1 MTNIELQDDE
11 VLERTESGEVR
22 VVKKRSRRI
31 DVDWEGDRLILP
43 NGMDYDEAIRSLRK
57 RRDEDNQTV
66 EFSETVRA
74 FPADGAVAFQ
84 KALRQK
90 YGWTSLQP
98 RRSFWGDEPPRMVPV
113 HIAFDEAIQ
122 VPWGEIQVPNIKGSL
137 HTSYELVDG
146 MPHFKLVAQIRRAD
160 KAAFEEIVQ
169 LTKTYVQEES
179 IYKAQAIRLSF
190 RDEDGDSVGYDPE
203 FSPKFM
209 DLKSF
214 DPTELVLPADAGNA
228 VQINLWNPIQHTE
241 FCRANHIP
249 LKRGVLL
256 EGGYGTGKTLTAFQT
271 AQLCVNNGWTFVLL
285 DDVRDIHQAL
295 EFARM
300 YEPCVIFAEDVDKA
314 AKNGQRTDETNRI
327 FNTID
332 GIEAKGRDIMTV
344 LTTNLVGDIHPGFIR
359 PGRIDAVI
367 TVGPPDDQAI
377 VRLVRRYAQ
386 DSQGRPVLDELLN
399 DEQIVAAMAPVK
411 GANAAFIREV
421 VERSKLAAI
430 SHADGAIVV
439 SESDL
444 ATAANTMK
452 MHLDLVNGTPDED
465 GNVMDTALEAMSSKF
480 AESFVETLASP
491 SAMNRVMTA
500 AERKIKSRR

>member
-1 MTNIELQDDE
+1 
-11 VLERTESGEVR
+11 
-22 VVKKRSRRI
+22 
-31 DVDWEGDRLILP
+31 
-43 NGMDYDEAIRSLRK
+43 
-57 RRDEDNQTV
+57 
-66 EFSETVRA
+66 
-74 FPADGAVAFQ
+74 
-84 KALRQK
+84 
-90 YGWTSLQP
+90 
-98 RRSFWGDEPPRMVPV
+98 
-113 HIAFDEAIQ
+113 
-122 VPWGEIQVPNIKGSL
+122 
-137 HTSYELVDG
+137 
-146 MPHFKLVAQIRRAD
+146 
-160 KAAFEEIVQ
+160 
-169 LTKTYVQEES
+169 
-179 IYKAQAIRLSF
+179 
-190 RDEDGDSVGYDPE
+190 
-203 FSPKFM
+203 M

-452 MHLDLVNGTPDED
+452 MHLDLVYGTPDED
-465 GNVMDTALEAMSSKF
+465 GNVMDTALEAMSSKC